1 MPAYGSSLGEI
12 EAAEACGAALLP
24 LRTKK
29 RGPAQRSPE
38 GEVDII
44 DEALTYYRANV
55 LFATFS
61 MSTGADRTMAVSTN
75 PWRCRLTGP
84 VEAHSRLL
92 FTPVPHAL
100 HWVLHE
106 ASGPRRRRAR
116 GAAQGVGGRC
126 QALRGSGRPRVGLG
140 DDVSGAKLQDRVR
153 CLQGVL
159 QASARGDG
167 GEAPGEAVQG
177 RRDEEQV
184 VGHVRETEVHGP

>member
-61 MSTGADRTMAVSTN
+61 MSTGADRTMAY
-75 PWRCRLTGP
+75 LTLFIGYCMKLLDR
-84 VEAHSRLL
+84 VGDVREAQRKVLEVGARPFAVPGDPEWVLGTMFPAPSSRTESDAFKAYFKQAREETAERLL
-92 FTPVPHAL
+92 
-100 HWVLHE
+100 
-106 ASGPRRRRAR
+106 
-116 GAAQGVGGRC
+116 
-126 QALRGSGRPRVGLG
+126 
-140 DDVSGAKLQDRVR
+140 AKLYKE
-153 CLQGVL
+153 
-159 QASARGDG
+159 DG
-167 GEAPGEAVQG
+167 TKNKWWAMFGKRKFMGLEMK
-177 RRDEEQV
+177 DL
-184 VGHVRETEVHGP
+184 